1 MKYADLVQLY
11 ESLEGTPK
19 RLEKIALLAAFL
31 KKTPPAQLESVIL
44 LLQGLV
50 FPRHAEQKIGIAERS
65 VIKALSVASGKSI
78 EEVERQWKKIGD
90 LGEVARAAI
99 QKKSQS
105 TLFSSHLTVQKVFAN
120 LRELAVLEG
129 AGTMDRKISLITE
142 LLAAATGTEA
152 KYIIRTLLEDLR
164 IGVQEGVLRDSI
176 VAAYFPGQEK
186 EHALVV
192 QDAYDKTNDFG
203 KVAQLAAQGRITS
216 LKGISIQ
223 PFHPVKVML
232 FPKAKDIED
241 AFATVGKPAALEFKY
256 DGFRLQCHKSGNKV
270 RLFTRRL
277 EDVTRQFPDVASFV
291 QQHVSGKSF
300 ILDSEAVGYDAATKQ
315 YLPFQS
321 ISQRIKRKYGIEGMV
336 KQYPVE
342 VNVFDILEYEG
353 KSLLNEPFIER
364 RKLLKKIVHERPK
377 QIILARQIVTDSMQ
391 EAESF
396 FKESLRAGEE
406 GVMAKSLQGIYKP
419 GSRVGYGVKIKA
431 EAETLDLVIVGAEWG
446 TGKRATWL
454 SSFTLACRSGDKFLE
469 IGKVGTGIKEKEGEE
484 GVTFQQLTR
493 LLRPLIAEDRGKEVA
508 IRPEVVIEVG
518 FEEIQKSPTYSSG
531 YALRFPRLVRIRDDK
546 GIHDASELKYVE
558 RLYRQQKR

>member
-11 ESLEGTPK
+11 ESLENTSK
-19 RLEKIALLAAFL
+19 RLGKIALIGAFL
-31 KKTPPAQLESVIL
+31 RKTPVEQLEQVVL

-50 FPRHAEQKIGIAERS
+50 FPKHAEQKIGIAERS
-65 VIKALSVASGKSI
+65 VIKALGVASGKSMEAI
-78 EEVERQWKKIGD
+78 EQQWKKIGD
-90 LGEVARAAI
+90 LGEVAKSVI

-105 TLFSSHLTVQKVFAN
+105 TLFSSHLTVHKVLTN
-120 LRELAVLEG
+120 LCELAELEG
-129 AGTMDRKISLITE
+129 AGTVDKKISLITE
-142 LLAAATGTEA
+142 LLSAATGAEA

-164 IGVQEGVLRDSI
+164 IGVKEGVLRDAI
-176 VAAYFPGQEK
+176 VAAYFPDQQK
-186 EHALVV
+186 EHVAVV

-203 KVAQLAAQGRITS
+203 KVAQLAAEGKISS

-232 FPKAKDIED
+232 FIKANDIPD
-241 AFATVGKPAALEFKY
+241 AFAQVGKPAAFEFKY
-256 DGFRLQCHKSGNKV
+256 DGFRLQCHKSGSKV

-277 EDVTRQFPDVASFV
+277 EDVTRQFPDVVQFV
-291 QQHVSGKSF
+291 QDHVRAKSA
-300 ILDSEAVGYDAATKQ
+300 ILDSEAVGYDAVTKQ

-336 KQYPVE
+336 KQYPIE

-364 RKLLKKIVHERPK
+364 RNLLKKIVHEKPK
-377 QIILARQIVTDSMQ
+377 QIILAKQIVTGSVQ
-391 EAESF
+391 EAEQF
-396 FKESLRAGEE
+396 FKESLHAGEE
-406 GVMAKSLQGIYKP
+406 GVMAKNLQGIYKP
-419 GSRVGYGVKIKA
+419 GSRVGYGIKIKA

-446 TGKRATWL
+446 TGKRAAWL
-454 SSFTLACRSGDKFLE
+454 SSFTLACRSGEKFLE
-469 IGKVGTGIKEKEGEE
+469 IGKVGTGIKEKEEEE
-484 GVTFQQLTR
+484 GVTFPQLTR
-493 LLRPLIAEDRGKEVA
+493 LLRPLMGEEKGKEVL
-508 IRPEVVIEVG
+508 IRPRIVIEVG

-531 YALRFPRLVRIRDDK
+531 YALRFPRLLRIRDDK